1 MTSRPTTL
9 GALRASGYA
18 DRSVKQEVAANAAAR
33 MAQGL
38 PVVEGLVGFDE
49 TVLPAL
55 ETALL
60 AGHDFILL
68 GERGQAKSRILR
80 ALVTL
85 LDELVPVV
93 AGSEVNDHPYRPFSS
108 QGRAALARYGDD
120 TPIAWMPREQRFA
133 EKLATPDIAVADLIG
148 DVDPIKV
155 AEGRHLADEETIHFG
170 LVPRHNRGIVAI
182 NELPDLAERI
192 QVALL
197 NVMEERDVQIR
208 GYSLRLPLDLL
219 VVATANPEDYTNR
232 GRIITPLKD
241 RFGAEVR
248 THYPLRLA
256 EEVAVM
262 RQEARLPQIL
272 PPPAAPAPHSGGIL
286 PPPELA
292 PHPGGIL
299 PPPAELAPHPGGILP
314 APAELAPHP
323 GGILPVT
330 VPDFM
335 AEVLAAFTRALR
347 TAAEVNQRS
356 GVSVRFSTGNLETL
370 AASAARRALR
380 NGERRAVARP
390 CDLAQVLSAG
400 MGKVEFETFEE
411 GREAE
416 ILERLLRRALLEVFR
431 RRTGRVDLSGL
442 VARFDQG
449 LSVETG
455 DLVSGVDLLAQ
466 IDEVPGLARLLSA
479 LAVDEES
486 PDLAAAAL
494 EFALEGLHLS
504 RKLDRDDLG
513 PGAFRY
519 RQR

>member
-38 PVVEGLVGFDE
+38 PVVGGLVGFDE

-93 AGSEVNDHPYRPFSS
+93 AGSEVNDHPYHPFSP
-108 QGRAALARYGDD
+108 QGRAAVARYGDD
-120 TPIAWMPREQRFA
+120 TPIAWMSREQRFA

-197 NVMEERDVQIR
+197 NVMEERDVQVR

-219 VVATANPEDYTNR
+219 LVATANPEDYTNR

-262 RQEARLPQIL
+262 RQEAQLPQIL
-272 PPPAAPAPHSGGIL
+272 PPTAEP
-286 PPPELA
+286 A

-299 PPPAELAPHPGGILP
+299 PTAEPAPHPGGILP
-314 APAELAPHP
+314 L
-323 GGILPVT
+323 T

-335 AEVLAAFTRALR
+335 VEVLAAFTRALR

-431 RRTGRVDLSGL
+431 RRTGRIDLSGL
-442 VARFDQG
+442 VARFDEG

-466 IDEVPGLARLLSA
+466 IEEVPGLARLLSA

>member
-262 RQEARLPQIL
+262 RQEARFQQIL
-272 PPPAAPAPHSGGIL
+272 PPPAAPAPY
-286 PPPELA
+286 
-292 PHPGGIL
+292 
-299 PPPAELAPHPGGILP
+299 
-314 APAELAPHP
+314 P

>member
-272 PPPAAPAPHSGGIL
+272 PPPAAPAPHSGEIL

-292 PHPGGIL
+292 PHSGGIL
-299 PPPAELAPHPGGILP
+299 PP
-314 APAELAPHP
+314 PAELAPHP